1 MVYEVLPAF
10 VAPIG
15 EISEIVISQDRRKLV
30 NIDHLCT
37 GGDIILKQARMKR
50 CLHTGALSVPILL
63 CLGAWQLACAQ
74 PSDPPALEPP
84 VGLSTA
90 EVVNNLVRRNLERAR
105 ALSSYRG
112 TRTYRLEYHGFP
124 ASRAAEMVVDVN
136 YQAPSTKEFTV
147 RSESGSKLLVERVF
161 KKMMQSEKEA
171 LAEENQRNV
180 ALNNDNYRFAL
191 LGQEKTAG
199 GLAYI
204 LSVEPRTQNKLLYR
218 GRIWVDAEDFAVV
231 RIEGEPA
238 KNPSFWIKDTKIEQV
253 YSKVGNFWLPRSN
266 RSTTLIRLGGRA
278 LFTIDYAD
286 YQITAATSANQIN
299 ANAAGSR

>member
-1 MVYEVLPAF
+1 
-10 VAPIG
+10 
-15 EISEIVISQDRRKLV
+15 
-30 NIDHLCT
+30 
-37 GGDIILKQARMKR
+37 MKMP
-50 CLHTGALSVPILL
+50 LHTAELGTQMLPILF

-74 PSDPPALEPP
+74 PSDPTALESR

-105 ALSSYRG
+105 ALGSYRG
-112 TRTYRLEYHGFP
+112 TRTYRVEYHGFP
-124 ASRAAEMVVDVN
+124 GSRAAEMVVDVN
-136 YQAPSTKEFTV
+136 YKAPGTKEFTI

-161 KKMMQSEKEA
+161 KKMLQSEKEA
-171 LAEENQRNV
+171 LAEENQREV

-191 LGQEKTAG
+191 LGQEKTPG

-218 GRIWVDAEDFAVV
+218 GRIWIDAEDFAVV

-266 RSTTLIRLGGRA
+266 RSTTTIRLGGRA

-286 YQITAATSANQIN
+286 YQITAASSPGQSDVNV
-299 ANAAGSR
+299 AGSR

>member
-1 MVYEVLPAF
+1 MTT
-10 VAPIG
+10 
-15 EISEIVISQDRRKLV
+15 
-30 NIDHLCT
+30 LCT
-37 GGDIILKQARMKR
+37 GGDIILKQQPMKKH
-50 CLHTGALSVPILL
+50 LDTAALCVPVLPILL

-74 PSDPPALEPP
+74 PSDPPALEPS

-105 ALSSYRG
+105 ALSSYHG
-112 TRTYRLEYHGFP
+112 TRTYRVEYHGFP
-124 ASRAAEMVVDVN
+124 GSRAAEMVVDVN
-136 YQAPSTKEFTV
+136 YKAPGTKEFTV

-161 KKMMQSEKEA
+161 KKMLQSEKEA
-171 LAEENQRNV
+171 LAEENQREV

-191 LGQEKTAG
+191 LGQEKTPG

-218 GRIWVDAEDFAVV
+218 GRIWVDAEDFAVM

-238 KNPSFWIKDTKIEQV
+238 KNPSFWIKDTRIEQV

-286 YQITAATSANQIN
+286 YQVTAATSANQSDVN
-299 ANAAGSR
+299 VAGSR